1 MGQQRN
7 EGEGNKTAAKEYNT
21 RATEHAKSGRSDEA
35 AKDAARAMDT
45 PEGTAMREAEIKGK
59 SAAKGEDPQLY
70 KKSKEGPKRDP
81 DLN

>member
-1 MGQQRN
+1 MTQRN
-7 EGEGNKTAAKEYNT
+7 EGEGNKTAAKEYNKA
-21 RATEHAKSGRSDEA
+21 ATQHAKSGRSEA
-35 AKDAARAMDT
+35 AAQDAVRAMDT

-70 KKSKEGPKRDP
+70 KKSKGGPKRDG